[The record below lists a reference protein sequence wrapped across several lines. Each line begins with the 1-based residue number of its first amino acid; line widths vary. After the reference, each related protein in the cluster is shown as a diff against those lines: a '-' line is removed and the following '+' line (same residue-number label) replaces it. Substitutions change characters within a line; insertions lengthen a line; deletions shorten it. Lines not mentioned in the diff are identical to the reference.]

1 MCSRYA
7 IGEHAGA
14 WLAKYGWGH
23 PLSANDI
30 HPQDLAPVLVARG
43 RMLQALPM
51 CWGMQNPKSGVLVI
65 NAREETAAQK
75 PMFSESFRSRRCI
88 LPATKFYEWDAER
101 QRVTFS
107 PVAGGLLYL
116 CGLYRMEEGIP
127 HFVILTKPANERI
140 QPIHDRMPVIVAEDD
155 IDPWLTDAT
164 QAMALLES
172 EVPFQRSPIVE
183 ELSLF

>member
-30 HPQDLAPVLVARG
+30 HPQDLAPVLVAHG

-51 CWGMQNPKSGVLVI
+51 CWGMQNPRSGTLVI

-75 PMFSESFRSRRCI
+75 PMFSESLRSRRCI
-88 LPATKFYEWDAER
+88 LPATKFYEWDAAK

-107 PVAGGLLYL
+107 PVAGGRLYL
-116 CGLYRMEEGIP
+116 CGLYRMEESCP
-127 HFVILTKPANERI
+127 HFVILTKPANERM

-155 IDPWLTDAT
+155 VELWLTDAER
-164 QAMALLES
+164 AMDLLES
-172 EVPFQRSPIVE
+172 EVPLQRSPIVE